1 MAGINMVGFGLP
13 ETPVC
18 GINDS
23 GYGHEGGTEGMAEYQ
38 VTKFVMQAV
47 L

>member
-1 MAGINMVGFGLP
+1 MVGFGLP

-18 GINDS
+18 GLNES
-23 GYGHEGGTEGMAEYQ
+23 GYGHEGGTEGHGGIRG
-38 VTKFVMQAV
+38 TRLVMQAP